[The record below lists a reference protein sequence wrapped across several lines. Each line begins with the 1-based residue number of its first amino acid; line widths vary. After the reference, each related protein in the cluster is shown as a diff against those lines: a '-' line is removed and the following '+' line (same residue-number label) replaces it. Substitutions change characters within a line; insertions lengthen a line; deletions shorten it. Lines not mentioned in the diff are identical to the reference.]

1 MAGKTYSI
9 EYKIQ
14 AVKRVTEDGKT
25 ASQVSKELGINVN
38 TLREWVKRY
47 REDKSEPF
55 VGSGNL
61 RKDAKSMKELEKRI
75 KELREQEKMT
85 QTELSKRLGI
95 TRSAVNAW
103 EMGISVPSTQ
113 YILELAELFRVS
125 TDYLLGARHTS
136 SVSVEGL
143 DDEDIRMIC
152 LMIAHLRRKNGSS

>member
-75 KELREQEKMT
+75 KDLEEE
-85 QTELSKRLGI
+85 
-95 TRSAVNAW
+95 NA
-103 EMGISVPSTQ
+103 
-113 YILELAELFRVS
+113 ILKKAAAIF
-125 TDYLLGARHTS
+125 AQNQK
-136 SVSVEGL
+136 
-143 DDEDIRMIC
+143 I
-152 LMIAHLRRKNGSS
+152 